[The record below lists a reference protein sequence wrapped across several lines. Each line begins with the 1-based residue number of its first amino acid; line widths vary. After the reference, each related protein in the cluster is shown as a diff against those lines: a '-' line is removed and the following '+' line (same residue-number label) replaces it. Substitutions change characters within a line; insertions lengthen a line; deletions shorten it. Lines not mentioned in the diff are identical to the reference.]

1 MVAHMRSKDCDRLVL
16 FNSGDQHH
24 NQASLSSDNMIED
37 LKTFK
42 QQADKFQ
49 F

>member
-16 FNSGDQHH
+16 FSCGEQHH
-24 NQASLSSDNMIED
+24 SQASLRSDNMIVD
-37 LKTFK
+37 LKAFK
-42 QQADKFQ
+42 EQADKFQ